1 VSFKLPLNSPF
12 YFSLKQIILFVAIAC
27 AIGALISILAFLVG
41 FEILPLRVSN
51 VVTRSETHDNKADA
65 KTALSKNSINLEI
78 ADEKKDDLEV
88 ISPQALI
95 QKMQDQQEVD
105 YSFYE
110 KLKNEKNEDRI
121 NNLKYR
127 LKNEM
132 DQKQKDKAVPPPS
145 VRVPENVGEK
155 PATDSLRNSN
165 EPVGA
170 GFTIQVNSFRDKYQA
185 EKSVERLK
193 SHGYPAFM
201 VAKLIEGS
209 GLWYRVRVGRFIS
222 REEAEKYALLLRNTE
237 KLQPFITGA
246 DN

>member
-1 VSFKLPLNSPF
+1 VSLKIPLNSPF

-51 VVTRSETHDNKADA
+51 VVTRNGKISNPSENHPEKDVPEEQKEDV
-65 KTALSKNSINLEI
+65 EI
-78 ADEKKDDLEV
+78 
-88 ISPQALI
+88 ITPQALI

-132 DQKQKDKAVPPPS
+132 DQKQKGESVPPPA
-145 VRVPENVGEK
+145 VRVPGSAMEK
-155 PATDSLRNSN
+155 PPADSFRNSS

-193 SHGYPAFM
+193 SHGYSAFM

-209 GLWYRVRVGRFIS
+209 GRWYRVRVGRFVS
-222 REEAEKYALLLRNTE
+222 REEAEKYAQLLRNSE
-237 KLQPFITGA
+237 KLQPFITGV